1 MEGRVF
7 ITFVVEKDGSITNV
21 KIIRDI
27 GGGCGHEA
35 KRVVEMMPKWIPGKQ
50 NGKPVR
56 VQFNMPI
63 RFEVQ
68 EEDKAK
74 HTDETSLLKN
84 DSINNTTEV
93 IDVFPADE
101 ITPFYQPN
109 GEKGVTGFQNIID
122 MSKSDEETEIIL
134 SIDPVVTQPQFPGGD
149 DSLYNF
155 IYSNLRYPQEAIDN
169 GIEGRVYITFV
180 IEKDG
185 SITGIK
191 LLRDIGYGCGEEAMR
206 VVRMMPKWIPGK
218 DHLGNIRRT
227 QYNMP
232 INFEFK
238 Q

>member
-27 GGGCGHEA
+27 GGGCGQEA

-50 NGKPVR
+50 NGKTVR
-56 VQFNMPI
+56 VQYNLPI
-63 RFEVQ
+63 TFKLN

-74 HTDETSLLKN
+74 TIDDFPFLKN
-84 DSINNTTEV
+84 DSTSSNTIVKV
-93 IDVFPADE
+93 IFDLDQAH
-101 ITPFYQPN
+101 
-109 GEKGVTGFQNIID
+109 GEKGEAEFQNIID

-134 SIDPVVTQPQFPGGD
+134 SIDPVVTQPQFPGGE

-169 GIEGRVYITFV
+169 GIEGRVFITFV

-185 SITGIK
+185 SITNIK
-191 LLRDIGYGCGEEAMR
+191 ILRDIGYGCGEEAVR
-206 VVRMMPKWIPGK
+206 VLKMMPKWIPGK